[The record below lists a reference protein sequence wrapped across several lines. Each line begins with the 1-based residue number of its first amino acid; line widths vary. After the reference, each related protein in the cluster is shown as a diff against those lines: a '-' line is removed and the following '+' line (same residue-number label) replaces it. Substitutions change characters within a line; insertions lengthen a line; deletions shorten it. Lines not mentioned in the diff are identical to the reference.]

1 MSVSGFLRR
10 RVFFR
15 SYVPNMTVPLYGVS
29 RYIMPIS
36 DYHASVGNWREQLKR
51 NERKTRGVI
60 FTFIAIYVAVGLL
73 VDVFILN
80 KTYPFL
86 TLSQSFYLLLTFQKL
101 PFATLIMGGI
111 AVISLMVTYAF
122 YDQLMLMG
130 TEYREITPELSQS
143 LQEKQLYHV
152 VEEMKVAAGLQFMPK
167 VYLIEANYMNAFAS
181 GYSEKS
187 AMVAITRGL
196 MEKLDRAEMQ
206 AVMAHELSHIRHH
219 DIKLNLMVAVLSNIL
234 LMVVD
239 VLFYS
244 VLFDRDRKED
254 NRLVA
259 VIMILRY
266 VLPIL
271 TVLLTLFLSR
281 TREYMADSG
290 AVELMRDN
298 EPMAR
303 ALLKIS
309 GDHEAHAEEYAQ
321 EYGQTAHEQVRHA
334 AYLFDPTDIYP
345 LKSMQDAFS
354 THPGIV
360 DRLKAIG
367 FTKR

>member
-1 MSVSGFLRR
+1 
-10 RVFFR
+10 
-15 SYVPNMTVPLYGVS
+15 
-29 RYIMPIS
+29 
-36 DYHASVGNWREQLKR
+36 
-51 NERKTRGVI
+51 
-60 FTFIAIYVAVGLL
+60 
-73 VDVFILN
+73 
-80 KTYPFL
+80 
-86 TLSQSFYLLLTFQKL
+86 
-101 PFATLIMGGI
+101 
-111 AVISLMVTYAF
+111 MVTYAF
-122 YDQLMLMG
+122 YDKLMLMG
-130 TEYREITPELSQS
+130 TEYHEITPETSQN

-167 VYLIEANYMNAFAS
+167 VFIIEANYMNAFAS

-234 LMVVD
+234 LIVIDM
-239 VLFYS
+239 LFYS
-244 VLFDRDRKED
+244 VIFGRDRKED

-259 VIMILRY
+259 VILILRY
-266 VLPIL
+266 ALPIL

-281 TREYMADSG
+281 TREYMADAG

-309 GDHEAHAEEYAQ
+309 SDHEAHADEYAQ

-334 AYLFDPTDIYP
+334 AYLFDPKDVDPI
-345 LKSMQDAFS
+345 KSLQDAFS
-354 THPGIV
+354 SHPNMN

-367 FTKR
+367 FSKIKR